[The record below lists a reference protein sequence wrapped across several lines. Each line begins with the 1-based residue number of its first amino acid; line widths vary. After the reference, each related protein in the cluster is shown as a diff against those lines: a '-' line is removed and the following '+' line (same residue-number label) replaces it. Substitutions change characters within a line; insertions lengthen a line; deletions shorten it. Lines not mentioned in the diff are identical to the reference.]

1 MTTLE
6 RPPRPAPAPQP
17 DPLPASARFVTVFA
31 DLMPDEVLAGRRG
44 RAMKRRVLIG
54 LVAVVL
60 LLTAGYAFSWV
71 QTHNAGTDLSSAQ
84 ARAAALTRKQA
95 DFTPLVKAQAD
106 STQIQQTLAKLMAG
120 DLQWSKLLESVR
132 GTAGSGVDITSINGN
147 VTASGSPGGSTGPA
161 AGGNAGGVAGGISV
175 LNQTGQGQIG
185 SLTISGTAPNKN
197 AVAAFVDRLSSVR
210 GLAAAFPA
218 SVATTTGKLTFSVNV
233 ILTSKAL
240 GGRYAVKSATPGGK

>member
-60 LLTAGYAFSWV
+60 LLAAGYAFSWV
-71 QTHNAGTDLSSAQ
+71 QTHNAGTDLSAAQ
-84 ARAAALTRKQA
+84 GRAAALTRRQA
-95 DFTPLVKAQAD
+95 EFTPLVKAQAD
-106 STQIQQTLAKLMAG
+106 SAQIQQTLATLMAG
-120 DLQWSKLLESVR
+120 DLQWSKLLESIR
-132 GTAGSGVDITSINGN
+132 STTGSGVGVTSIDGN
-147 VTASGSPGGSTGPA
+147 VTALGSTGSNTGPA
-161 AGGNAGGVAGGISV
+161 ATAGGISV
-175 LNQTGQGQIG
+175 LNQTGEVPIG
-185 SLTISGTAPNKN
+185 SLTITGTASDKN
-197 AVAAFVDRLSSVR
+197 AVAAFVDRLGRVR

-218 SVATTTGKLTFSVNV
+218 SVTTATGKVTFSVNV
-233 ILTSKAL
+233 VLTSKAL
-240 GGRYAVKSATPGGK
+240 GGRYAVKPATRGGK

>member
-6 RPPRPAPAPQP
+6 RPPRPAPAPAP
-17 DPLPASARFVTVFA
+17 DPLPASARFITVFA
-31 DLMPDEVLAGRRG
+31 DLMPDEVRAGRRG

-60 LLTAGYAFSWV
+60 LLAAGYAFSWV
-71 QTHNAGTDLSSAQ
+71 QTHNAGSDLSSAQ
-84 ARAAALTRKQA
+84 ARAAALTRRQA

-106 STQIQQTLAKLMAG
+106 SAQIQQTLAKLMSG
-120 DLQWSKLLESVR
+120 DLQWSKLLESIR
-132 GTAGSGVDITSINGN
+132 GTAGRGVDITSVNGS
-147 VTASGSPGGSTGPA
+147 VTTPGSTGANTGPA
-161 AGGNAGGVAGGISV
+161 AAAGGISV
-175 LNQTGQGQIG
+175 LNQTGEVQIG
-185 SLTISGTAPNKN
+185 SLTITGTASDKN
-197 AVAAFVDRLSSVR
+197 AVAAFVDRLSRVR

-240 GGRYAVKSATPGGK
+240 GGRYAVKPATPGGK

>member
-6 RPPRPAPAPQP
+6 RPPRPAPQP

-31 DLMPDEVLAGRRG
+31 DLMPDDVLAGRRG

-54 LVAVVL
+54 LAAVVL

-71 QTHNAGTDLSSAQ
+71 QTHNAGSDLSAAQ
-84 ARAAALTRKQA
+84 ARAAALTRRQT

-106 STQIQQTLAKLMAG
+106 SAQIQQTLAKLMAG
-120 DLQWSKLLESVR
+120 DLQWSKLLESIR
-132 GTAGSGVDITSINGN
+132 GTAGRGVDITSTNGT
-147 VTASGSPGGSTGPA
+147 VTTPGSSAGNTGPA
-161 AGGNAGGVAGGISV
+161 AAGISV
-175 LNQTGQGQIG
+175 LNQTGEVQIG
-185 SLTISGTAPNKN
+185 SLTITGTASDKN
-197 AVAAFVDRLSSVR
+197 AVAAFVDRLSRVP

-218 SVATTTGKLTFSVNV
+218 SVATATGKLTFSVNV

-240 GGRYAVKSATPGGK
+240 GGRYAVKPATPGGK